1 MNYLKHTLVGFV
13 AATSLIAT
21 ATFADSLIDR
31 NPTLTAEQKVAKQTI
46 LNLMGQSFDGFPF
59 GFGDKERP
67 DWYKRNANRLREK
80 NSNLLN
86 APFSNLTMTNLETLL
101 NGKYH
106 IAWSFMSHDE
116 DQLVERW
123 IDIMYFHPDGRLDH
137 CSIDA
142 DGFKN
147 PKHHKS
153 SSNFK
158 WRVAPGINSLG
169 ASGLYWLFDDGETY
183 EDKLSEYHSVKF
195 AIYDENTGG
204 LITRRRSK
212 LAGRWYSV
220 YRKGSLQTKVPAF
233 AVDHCPNLHITG
245 VNRSQTALDFATHM
259 SDTSLFYKRSGLTL
273 FPQDLMKPLTFQK
286 VFFDYEGDGS
296 EFATIDRRRPH
307 RLVQP

>member
-1 MNYLKHTLVGFV
+1 MNYLKHTLVSFV

-21 ATFADSLIDR
+21 AAFADSLVDR

-86 APFSNLTMTNLETLL
+86 APFNNLTMTNLDKLL
-101 NGKYH
+101 SGKYH
-106 IAWSFMSHDE
+106 VGWSFMSHDE

-123 IDIMYFHPDGRLDH
+123 IDIKYFHPDGRLDH
-137 CSIDA
+137 CAIDA
-142 DGFKN
+142 DGFEN
-147 PKHHKS
+147 PKHHQS
-153 SSNFK
+153 SDNYEWK
-158 WRVAPGINSLG
+158 VAPGINSLG
-169 ASGLYWLFDDGETY
+169 ASGIYWLHEPGEY
-183 EDKLSEYHSVKF
+183 EEGIQNYYPVIKAV
-195 AIYDENTGG
+195 YDEKVGG
-204 LITRRRSK
+204 LITSRRSK
-212 LAGRWYSV
+212 LAGRWYTV
-220 YRKGSLQTKVPAF
+220 QVKGSLQTKVPAF

-245 VNRSQTALDFATHM
+245 VNRSQTALEFATHM